1 MKLIVT
7 RLKQEH
13 KKSSLQRLAAYMK
26 LIQMREDENMQEI
39 TLNEIKAA
47 LGQKYFE
54 DADKYLQE
62 HPDETLST
70 YIDNLP
76 LSQVKKLLK
85 IAEAE
90 DSGKK
95 TYRTKGRTE
104 TTELPQNLAVIT
116 NSGYQNGLSLYQHG
130 GAYLQ
135 PLASTDGLRFDS
147 GTVYFKGFPASEAT
161 LKQINKDKE
170 EVAIDSIDLPLLRT
184 FYSIIL
190 AEFERKFAS
199 GNPVSESV
207 SIYVP
212 DLAVYLG
219 KSRNISKNDIQTITD
234 KVSSFQTIFGVL
246 KDPARPKGM
255 GTIVPLLVF
264 LGYFEKDNTIR
275 FSSPYMNLLIQRI
288 YNVSIRKDRKGSA
301 KLKSDGTPQMLPSH
315 SYLIKSSIA
324 KERNKKAVE
333 IVTIVVTTIE
343 QAGPAGVPHIKAST
357 IIERNA
363 LLRKSL
369 DKCVRDSNRNTLLKR
384 AFTKAWEL
392 LETQTD
398 LRKKYPDIV
407 LPDPTNPMMI
417 PTMGNLD
424 IVYTFTHTQ
433 PAE

>member
-1 MKLIVT
+1 MIIEVKP
-7 RLKQEH
+7 KQTQ
-13 KKSSLQRLAAYMK
+13 KSSLQRIATYMQ
-26 LIQMREDENMQEI
+26 LIQMREDGNMKDI
-39 TLNEIKAA
+39 TLNEIKSI
-47 LGQKYFE
+47 LGEKDFE
-54 DADKYLQE
+54 DAEKYLAA
-62 HPDETLST
+62 HPGENLSA
-70 YIDNLP
+70 YIESLP
-76 LSQVKKLLK
+76 LSKVRRLLK
-85 IAEAE
+85 ITE
-90 DSGKK
+90 DNPQTEKRA
-95 TYRTKGRTE
+95 YRTKGRTE

-161 LKQINKDKE
+161 LKQINQDKE

-199 GNPVSESV
+199 GKPVSESV

-246 KDPARPKGM
+246 KDPARPKGI

-288 YNVSIRKDRKGSA
+288 YNVSIRKDRKGGA
-301 KLKSDGTPQMLPSH
+301 RIKSDGTPQMLPSH

-343 QAGPAGVPHIKAST
+343 QAGPAGVPHIKART
-357 IIERNA
+357 IVERNT
-363 LLRKSL
+363 LLSETL
-369 DKCVRDSNRNTLLKR
+369 SKCVRDSNRNTILKR

-398 LRKKYPDIV
+398 LRKKYPDIA
-407 LPDPTNPMMI
+407 LPDPNNPMMI
-417 PTMGNLD
+417 PTMATLD
-424 IVYTFTHTQ
+424 TVYTFTHTQ
-433 PAE
+433 PAL

>member
-1 MKLIVT
+1 MIIEVKP
-7 RLKQEH
+7 KQTQ
-13 KKSSLQRLAAYMK
+13 KSSLQRIATYMQ
-26 LIQMREDENMQEI
+26 LIQMREDGSMKDI
-39 TLNEIKAA
+39 TLNEIKSI
-47 LGQKYFE
+47 LGEKDFE
-54 DADKYLQE
+54 DAEKYLAA
-62 HPDETLST
+62 HPGENLSA
-70 YIDNLP
+70 YIESLP
-76 LSQVKKLLK
+76 LSKVRKLLK
-85 IAEAE
+85 ITE
-90 DSGKK
+90 DNPQTEKR

-161 LKQINKDKE
+161 LKQINQDKE

-199 GNPVSESV
+199 GKPVSESV

-246 KDPARPKGM
+246 KDPARPKGI

-288 YNVSIRKDRKGSA
+288 YNVSIRKDRKGGA
-301 KLKSDGTPQMLPSH
+301 RIKSDGTPQMLPSH

-343 QAGPAGVPHIKAST
+343 QAGPAGVPHIKART
-357 IIERNA
+357 IVERNT
-363 LLRKSL
+363 LLSETL
-369 DKCVRDSNRNTLLKR
+369 SKCVRDSNRNTILKR

-398 LRKKYPDIV
+398 LRKKYPDIA
-407 LPDPTNPMMI
+407 LPDPNNPMMI
-417 PTMGNLD
+417 PTMATLD
-424 IVYTFTHTQ
+424 TVYTFTHTQ
-433 PAE
+433 PAL

>member
-1 MKLIVT
+1 MIIEVKP
-7 RLKQEH
+7 KQTQ
-13 KKSSLQRLAAYMK
+13 KSSLQRIATYMQ
-26 LIQMREDENMQEI
+26 LIQMREDGSMKDI
-39 TLNEIKAA
+39 TLNEIKSI
-47 LGQKYFE
+47 LGEKDFE
-54 DADKYLQE
+54 DAEKYLAA
-62 HPDETLST
+62 HPGENLSA
-70 YIDNLP
+70 YIESLP
-76 LSQVKKLLK
+76 LSKVRKLLK
-85 IAEAE
+85 ITE
-90 DSGKK
+90 DNPQTEKR

-161 LKQINKDKE
+161 LKQINQDKE

-199 GNPVSESV
+199 GKPVSESV

-219 KSRNISKNDIQTITD
+219 KSRNIGKNDIQTITD

-246 KDPARPKGM
+246 KDPARPKGI

-288 YNVSIRKDRKGSA
+288 YNVSIRKDRKGGA
-301 KLKSDGTPQMLPSH
+301 RIKSDGTPQMLPSH

-343 QAGPAGVPHIKAST
+343 QAGPAGVPHIKART
-357 IIERNA
+357 IVERNT
-363 LLRKSL
+363 LLSETL
-369 DKCVRDSNRNTLLKR
+369 SKCVRDSNRNTILKR

-398 LRKKYPDIV
+398 LRKKYPDIA
-407 LPDPTNPMMI
+407 LPDPNNPMMI
-417 PTMGNLD
+417 PTMATLD
-424 IVYTFTHTQ
+424 TVYTFTHTQ
-433 PAE
+433 PAL